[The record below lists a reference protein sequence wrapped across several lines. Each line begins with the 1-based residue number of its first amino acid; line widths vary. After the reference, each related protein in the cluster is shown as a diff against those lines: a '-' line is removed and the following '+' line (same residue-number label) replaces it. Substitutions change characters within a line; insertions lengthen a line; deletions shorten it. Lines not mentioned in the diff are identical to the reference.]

1 MYGVVVQ
8 VCLLRISLCAGMKL
22 RKDKVSTSPITAYF
36 KKLAPDLKPRKPQV
50 KISPITSYFSKQA
63 VENRCEGATGKESN
77 STIVRN
83 LSEQFLAQPDRKPL
97 AALNTSP
104 SSSQKSAISC
114 PTRSFQPNN
123 PMVSPSL
130 VSTTPQLLPPSK
142 LSAVEDSPDQDSFF
156 FDVTTPHWPLIPTVP
171 VRCSPEISTALNFET
186 PTMPVNAKR
195 PLEHD
200 IIVVSDSPLVADR
213 SVVDLTS
220 IILPSAKRMCLVDL
234 TESPVVILDSPT
246 FQEPPHVPTDSTG
259 TDHIVPA
266 IENGNVSGGLEQQP
280 PEINITLTVRE
291 EEKIELPSSKESLC
305 AIAKGVESFHLTSP
319 KCGSD
324 PDPTAIPELWSEQAS
339 SAQVQLHL
347 VSQTPPLSS
356 LASPSLEDTSGV
368 DSPEL
373 LSPPPISITVKD
385 ELELLLWQRGA
396 PYYKVCKSQN
406 RPCRVN
412 YYGNGVC
419 IHFYHVR
426 VCCLG

>member
-1 MYGVVVQ
+1 MYGVVVVVQ
-8 VCLLRISLCAGMKL
+8 VCLLHISLCAGVKL

-50 KISPITSYFSKQA
+50 AISPITSYFLKSNQA
-63 VENRCEGATGKESN
+63 VENRCEGATGKEAN

-104 SSSQKSAISC
+104 SSSQKSAKSY
-114 PTRSFQPNN
+114 PTRSSQPA
-123 PMVSPSL
+123 VSPSL
-130 VSTTPQLLPPSK
+130 VSTTPQLLPPSE

-156 FDVTTPHWPLIPTVP
+156 FDVTTPHWPLVPTVP
-171 VRCSPEISTALNFET
+171 VPCSPEISTALNLET

-195 PLEHD
+195 PLEQD
-200 IIVVSDSPLVADR
+200 IIVVSDSPLLADR

-246 FQEPPHVPTDSTG
+246 FQEPPHAPIDSTG
-259 TDHIVPA
+259 TDCIAPA
-266 IENGNVSGGLEQQP
+266 MENGSVSRGLQQQP

-291 EEKIELPSSKESLC
+291 EEKTELSSSKESLC

-324 PDPTAIPELWSEQAS
+324 PDPTAIPELESEPAS
-339 SAQVQLHL
+339 SEQVQLHR

-356 LASPSLEDTSGV
+356 SASPSLEDASGV

-373 LSPPPISITVKD
+373 LSPPFSVTVKD

-396 PYYKVCKSQN
+396 PYCK
-406 RPCRVN
+406 
-412 YYGNGVC
+412 
-419 IHFYHVR
+419 VR
-426 VCCLG
+426 VRIDHAV